1 MLEVMLDYLPE
12 EDEVS
17 VVKATTALPP
27 SAVKSVISRAEILA
41 FQRVV
46 RRVPVADAVTRYA
59 VKLVRMSRPSDAAAP
74 DFIKQWVQYGAS
86 VRAAQSLVLGAK
98 ARALLQGR
106 ANVSYEDV
114 QALARPVLRHRILTN
129 FQAQS
134 EKVTTDQLVEKLVAQ
149 VPLPKSAL

>member
-1 MLEVMLDYLPE
+1 MLEVYLDYLPE

-27 SAVKSVISRAEILA
+27 EAVRSVVTKAEIIA

-59 VKLVRMSRPSDAAAP
+59 VHLVRTSRPGPAAP
-74 DFIKQWVQYGAS
+74 DFIRQYVNYGAS
-86 VRAAQSLVLGAK
+86 VRAAQALILGAK

-106 ANVSYEDV
+106 SHVGYEDV
-114 QALARPVLRHRILTN
+114 QSLARPVLRHRLILN

-134 EKVTTDQLVEKLVAQ
+134 EKVTTDRIIEQLVAA
-149 VPLPKSAL
+149 VPTPKSSL